1 MKDVKNIIEN
11 TVKLI
16 WKKKYTFQFYKV
28 TAFGMKGECTVPPA
42 LTPRLI
48 CLKVGNL
55 NISGSNW
62 KWSIKTGSY

>member
-28 TAFGMKGECTVPPA
+28 TAFGMKGECTVPPG
-42 LTPRLI
+42 LDTSS
-48 CLKVGNL
+48 NL
-55 NISGSNW
+55 PQSRESKYIRQ
-62 KWSIKTGSY
+62 